1 MEWTDKTSS
10 VYFFQN
16 SSPHTV
22 VLTKWI
28 DFCFIK
34 SEHVIDLYNC
44 KSWLLP
50 PHVMEAARF
59 NRSVCLVLIV
69 RSIVFPRRHK
79 TTEGRW
85 SVNANRP
92 CFDIGVDAFSTPAST
107 LQTPASWPPR
117 PASWPLRPTCVAG
130 RVVSFL
136 VCTPLNTPRHHAV
149 TPVVTSL
156 SSSPMPSSALP
167 VLVFFGL
174 ICKKWWLISKRGRL
188 IWYNWPVDFLWVWLN
203 HKNSRLIC
211 ETRLIW
217 SAKSVNFKWKL
228 FKL

>member
-1 MEWTDKTSS
+1 MRRWILKEIDWRCLIGSFHQYSFD
-10 VYFFQN
+10 
-16 SSPHTV
+16 PH
-22 VLTKWI
+22 LK
-28 DFCFIK
+28 
-34 SEHVIDLYNC
+34 N
-44 KSWLLP
+44 
-50 PHVMEAARF
+50 
-59 NRSVCLVLIV
+59 
-69 RSIVFPRRHK
+69 FPRRHK

-107 LQTPASWPPR
+107 LQT

-188 IWYNWPVDFLWVWLN
+188 IWYNWPVDFSWVWLN

-217 SAKSVNFKWKL
+217 SAKSVNFKWKQ